1 MIDYYTLLGVSRGAR
16 TQEITA
22 AYRRLAAQYHPDR
35 HEGNTL
41 QPLAEE
47 KLKALNEAHQV
58 LSKPNL
64 RAQYDAALAGRAPPA
79 GAMHDP
85 RSARASTLAQ
95 TVIRWVTLGMVLLAA
110 VRLFHDPRLLLV
122 AVAGWIAWRVVK
134 GRSRR

>member
-35 HEGNTL
+35 HEGNAL

-64 RAQYDAALAGRAPPA
+64 RAQYDAALAGQAPQP
-79 GAMHDP
+79 GVMHDP
-85 RSARASTLAQ
+85 RSAGPRALAQ
-95 TVIRWVTLGMVLLAA
+95 IVIRWVTLGTLLFVG
-110 VRLFHDPRLLLV
+110 VRLFRDPRLLLV